1 MQMHTEPSSV
11 LTCVLRAPKCAGQV
25 EQTGWLRS
33 ECIRKR
39 VCSVV
44 FGDGGGP
51 AHLESETPL
60 ADSFLEVS
68 VPVMHID
75 TGRWR
80 EKDGSPKTTQGGAQF
95 SISSPIPCALC
106 LVRRHCLLDF
116 ILFLII
122 AWGIMADG

>member
-1 MQMHTEPSSV
+1 M
-11 LTCVLRAPKCAGQV
+11 
-25 EQTGWLRS
+25 
-33 ECIRKR
+33 
-39 VCSVV
+39 CSVV

-60 ADSFLEVS
+60 AGSFLEVS